1 MKHGVV
7 ILAALAV
14 LCGCGKPENGAKR
27 PGAEKAPVRI
37 AAAERRAVPVALR
50 TIGTVEAYST
60 IAVRAQVGGE
70 LRTVHFKEGDVVEK
84 GQLLFS
90 LDPRPYEAAMKQAEA
105 NLAKAKAQ
113 AGQAKAAL
121 AKDQTQADNAQTEL
135 KRSETLLPQK
145 MVSQEEYDRA
155 KTAAQVFRDAVAA
168 DAAAVQSAVEAIR
181 AAEAAM
187 DDAQLRLEYCTIHS
201 PIRGRTGSL
210 QIHPGNLVKAND
222 TAPMVTI
229 TQTEPIYV
237 TFTLPEKHL
246 SEVRGQL
253 EGGAPAVDAVLPGEE
268 AAPVSG
274 RLCFIDNTVNQA
286 TGTIRMKAE
295 YENKEGRLWPGQFV
309 DVRIQ
314 VAVLEEALVV
324 PGQAIQTGQN
334 GTYVYV
340 VTPDLTA
347 ELRAVKTG
355 ASVDGMTVINEGLR
369 PEEKVV
375 IDGQVRV
382 KPGASVSL
390 LSDSPGAQNTEI
402 QPGGKAAGE
411 STP

>member
-1 MKHGVV
+1 MKRSF
-7 ILAALAV
+7 LLLTALAV
-14 LCGCGKPENGAKR
+14 LCGCVKQENGASR

-37 AAAERRAVPVALR
+37 AAAERRAVPVALH

-60 IAVRAQVGGE
+60 IAVRAQAGGE
-70 LRTVHFKEGDVVEK
+70 LRTVHFKEGDVIEK

-90 LDPRPYEAAMKQAEA
+90 IDPRPYEAALKQAEA
-105 NLAKAKAQ
+105 NLAKAQAQ

-121 AKDQTQADNAQTEL
+121 AKNQTQADNAQTEL
-135 KRSETLLPQK
+135 KRNETLLPQK

-155 KTAAQVFRDAVAA
+155 KTTARALQEAVAA
-168 DAAAVQSAVEAIR
+168 DAAAVQSAAEAIR
-181 AAEAAM
+181 AAEAAL
-187 DDAQLRLEYCTIHS
+187 DDAKLRLDYCTIQS

-222 TAPMVTI
+222 TLPMVTI

-246 SEVRGQL
+246 SEVRHQKDQGPLDVQAL
-253 EGGAPAVDAVLPGEE
+253 LPGEE
-268 AAPVSG
+268 AAPVTG
-274 RLCFIDNTVNQA
+274 QLCFIDNAVNQA

-295 YENKEGRLWPGQFV
+295 YENKDGRLWPGQFV

-324 PGQAIQTGQN
+324 PSQAIQTGQN

-340 VTPDLTA
+340 VTPDLTT
-347 ELRAVKTG
+347 ELREVKTG

-369 PEEKVV
+369 PEEKVI

-382 KPGASVSL
+382 KPGAAVAILEDKPEEQKS
-390 LSDSPGAQNTEI
+390 E
-402 QPGGKAAGE
+402 GGPTGIAVKKDK
-411 STP
+411 S

>member
-1 MKHGVV
+1 MKRSLV

-14 LCGCGKPENGAKR
+14 LCGCVKQENGAKR

-37 AAAERRAVPVALR
+37 AAAERRAVPVALH

-60 IAVRAQVGGE
+60 IAVRAQAGGE

-90 LDPRPYEAAMKQAEA
+90 IDPRPYEVALKQAEA
-105 NLAKAKAQ
+105 NLAKAQAQ
-113 AGQAKAAL
+113 AEQAKAAL
-121 AKDQTQADNAQTEL
+121 AKNQTQADNAQTER

-155 KTAAQVFRDAVAA
+155 RTSARALQEAVAA
-168 DAAAVQSAVEAIR
+168 DAAAVKSAIEAIR

-187 DDAQLRLEYCTIHS
+187 DDAKLRLEYCTIQS

-222 TAPMVTI
+222 TTPMVTI

-237 TFTLPEKHL
+237 TFTLPEKRL
-246 SEVRGQL
+246 SEVRGQM
-253 EGGAPAVDAVLPGEE
+253 ESGALAVDAVLPDE
-268 AAPVSG
+268 ADAPVSG

-314 VAVLEEALVV
+314 MAVLEEALVV

-347 ELRAVKTG
+347 ELRTVKTD
-355 ASVDGMTVINEGLR
+355 ASMDGMTVINEGLQ

-382 KPGASVSL
+382 KPGGTVSI
-390 LSDSPGAQNTEI
+390 LSDSPGTQKTEAQA
-402 QPGGKAAGE
+402 GGKAEGE